1 MTDLTGCFILVVDD
15 EPLVALDIA
24 QCLQSEGASVQ
35 TAHCL
40 ADGLRLAEHRD
51 LSAAVLDYRF
61 SDGEGT
67 ALCARLKALN
77 VPFVLHT
84 GYDQIEGVCGS
95 GMMLPK
101 PATREQLVSAVRRII
116 ANEDS

>member
-1 MTDLTGCFILVVDD
+1 MTALTGCSILVVGD

-40 ADGLRLAEHRD
+40 ADGLRLAEHHD
-51 LSAAVLDYRF
+51 LVLC
-61 SDGEGT
+61 E
-67 ALCARLKALN
+67 RLKELN

-84 GYDQIEGVCGS
+84 GYDQVDGTCGS
-95 GMMLPK
+95 GVMLPK
-101 PATREQLVSAVRRII
+101 PATREQLVSAVMRILSS
-116 ANEDS
+116 DDC

>member
-1 MTDLTGCFILVVDD
+1 MVVDD

-40 ADGLRLAEHRD
+40 ADGLRLAEHHD

-67 ALCARLKALN
+67 VLCERLKELT

-84 GYDQIEGVCGS
+84 GYDQVDGTCGS
-95 GMMLPK
+95 GDVAQNP
-101 PATREQLVSAVRRII
+101 TREQLVSAVMPH
-116 ANEDS
+116 SLQ

>member
-1 MTDLTGCFILVVDD
+1 MTGLTGCVILVVDE

-24 QCLQSEGASVQ
+24 QCLQSAGASVQ

-40 ADGLRLAEHRD
+40 ADGLCLAEHRD

-67 ALCARLKALN
+67 VLCERLKELN

-84 GYDQIEGVCGS
+84 GYAQIEGACGS
-95 GMMLPK
+95 GLMLPK
-101 PATREQLVSAVRRII
+101 PATRGQLISAVMRILS
-116 ANEDS
+116 NESS

>member
-1 MTDLTGCFILVVDD
+1 MTGLMGRIILVVDD

-24 QCLQSEGASVQ
+24 HCLQTEGASVQ

-40 ADGLRLAEHRD
+40 AEGLRLAEHRD

-67 ALCARLKALN
+67 VLCERLKELN
-77 VPFVLHT
+77 VPFVLYT
-84 GYDQIEGVCGS
+84 GYDQVDGTCGS
-95 GMMLPK
+95 GVVLRK
-101 PATREQLVSAVRRII
+101 PATREQLVSAVKRILCK
-116 ANEDS
+116 

>member
-1 MTDLTGCFILVVDD
+1 MTALTGCIILVVDD

-24 QCLQSEGASVQ
+24 QCPQSEGASVQ

-40 ADGLRLAEHRD
+40 ADGLRLAEHHD

-67 ALCARLKALN
+67 GLCERLKELN
-77 VPFVLHT
+77 VPFILHT
-84 GYDQIEGVCGS
+84 GYDQVDGTCGS
-95 GMMLPK
+95 GVMLPK
-101 PATREQLVSAVRRII
+101 PATREQLVSAVMGILS
-116 ANEDS
+116 ND